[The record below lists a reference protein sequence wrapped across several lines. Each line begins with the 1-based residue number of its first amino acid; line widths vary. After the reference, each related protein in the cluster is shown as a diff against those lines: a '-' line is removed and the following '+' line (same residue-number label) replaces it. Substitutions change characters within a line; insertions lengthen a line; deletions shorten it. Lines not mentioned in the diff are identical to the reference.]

1 MKKLTKLMAALAALM
16 ALTFVGCKNDD
27 SGSSVVATY
36 KQTKTEQNV
45 TVTTSIT
52 FYSDNTFN
60 VTAEGKNGTANATI
74 TLMTGTY
81 KGEPSKDGTIT
92 ISAEKMISN
101 ETDQPQLKEL
111 SAEQKKAIDGDYE
124 ITDGEIKIPWGTFT
138 RQ

>member
-60 VTAEGKNGTANATI
+60 ITMEGNDGTTNATI

-92 ISAEKMISN
+92 ISAEKMISYDN
-101 ETDQPQLKEL
+101 QLEEL
-111 SAEQKKAIDGDYE
+111 SPEVKEEIDGDYE
-124 ITDGEIKIPWGTFT
+124 ITDGKINIPWGTFT

>member
-1 MKKLTKLMAALAALM
+1 MLMKKLTKLMAALAALM

-60 VTAEGKNGTANATI
+60 ITMEGNDGTTNATI

-92 ISAEKMISN
+92 ISAEKMISYDN
-101 ETDQPQLKEL
+101 QLEEL
-111 SAEQKKAIDGDYE
+111 SPEVKEEIDGDYE
-124 ITDGEIKIPWGTFT
+124 ITDGKINIPWGTFT

>member
-60 VTAEGKNGTANATI
+60 ITMEGNNGTTNATI

-92 ISAEKMISN
+92 ISAEKMISSDN
-101 ETDQPQLKEL
+101 QLEEL
-111 SAEQKKAIDGDYE
+111 SPEGKEAIDGDYE
-124 ITDGEIKIPWGTFT
+124 ITDGKINIPWGTFT

>member
-45 TVTTSIT
+45 TVSTSIT

-60 VTAEGKNGTANATI
+60 ITMEGNDGTTNATI

-92 ISAEKMISN
+92 ISAEKMISYDN
-101 ETDQPQLKEL
+101 QLEEL
-111 SAEQKKAIDGDYE
+111 SPEGKEKIDGAYE
-124 ITDGEIKIPWGTFT
+124 ITDGKINIPWGTFT

>member
-27 SGSSVVATY
+27 SGPSVVATY
-36 KQTKTEQNV
+36 KQTKTEQNA
-45 TVTTSIT
+45 TVTTTIT

-60 VTAEGKNGTANATI
+60 ITAEGNNGTTNATI

-92 ISAEKMISN
+92 ISAEKMISYD
-101 ETDQPQLKEL
+101 TYQLEEL
-111 SAEQKKAIDGDYE
+111 SAELKEEIDGDYE
-124 ITDGEIKIPWGTFT
+124 ITDGKIEIPWGTFT